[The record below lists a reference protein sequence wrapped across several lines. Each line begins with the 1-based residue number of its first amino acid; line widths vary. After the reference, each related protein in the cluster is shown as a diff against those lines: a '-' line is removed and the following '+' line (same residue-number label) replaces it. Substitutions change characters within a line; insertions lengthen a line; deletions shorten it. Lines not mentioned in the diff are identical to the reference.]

1 MYFVKAIL
9 YGAKMT
15 SGPVFVAAIYIV
27 PFLVAAWLSILCER
41 YKGWIGKLIDQ
52 VHNVTRL
59 RSSTPVKNDVAIR
72 LDDLLLPPQP
82 SASVAADEE
91 RLSG

>member
-1 MYFVKAIL
+1 
-9 YGAKMT
+9 
-15 SGPVFVAAIYIV
+15 VFVATIYIV
-27 PFLVAAWLSILCER
+27 PFMVAAWLALLCER
-41 YKGWIGKLIDQ
+41 HKRWIGKLIDQ
-52 VHNVTRL
+52 VRNMTQPGAKPAKH
-59 RSSTPVKNDVAIR
+59 DVAIR